1 MRNSLTENLE
11 RAISTMESALKKYA
25 EGDIEIANMRRKEAN
40 KLFDEFVTSM
50 ADENE
55 ADKTMYGENIN
66 FGKIYK
72 IFEESCDKLFETEE
86 GKIYASKIIKSI
98 KDNRIL
104 REEFYVYDALEN
116 LTSICAPESLVNEV
130 CSNASTFTKKEI
142 SEANRSL
149 LKMLREAKVDESP
162 ALDTTD
168 DVFYESIETILTTP
182 RTVTNSAMIAEA
194 KEDIMKRLPKG
205 NKENV
210 DNINMMSTD
219 MMSELAERH
228 ADELNDDEMEF
239 VTIMTDKDTD
249 KEKVF
254 NETKN
259 RLIWKLNEAL
269 VSGKGDTDK
278 IKNLSEKIKSKN
290 FNEKTAVVDI
300 AEMVEAMN
308 IIGE

>member
-1 MRNSLTENLE
+1 MRNSITENLE
-11 RAISTMESALKKYA
+11 RAINTMESALKKYA
-25 EGDIEIANMRRKEAN
+25 EGDIEIANMRREEAN
-40 KLFDEFVTSM
+40 NLFDEFATSM

-66 FGKIYK
+66 FGKIYN
-72 IFEESCDKLFETEE
+72 IFEETCEKLFETEE
-86 GKIYASKIIKSI
+86 GKKCVGKFVNTIKNNNVLNEQF
-98 KDNRIL
+98 K
-104 REEFYVYDALEN
+104 VYDALEN
-116 LTSICAPESLVNEV
+116 NTSKCNTEAIVNEV
-130 CSNASTFTKKEI
+130 CSTASTFTKKEI
-142 SEANRSL
+142 SEANRLL
-149 LKMLREAKVDESP
+149 LKLLREAKVDESP
-162 ALDTTD
+162 ALDATND
-168 DVFYESIETILTTP
+168 LFYESIETILLTP
-182 RTVTNSAMIAEA
+182 KTVTNAAIIAEA
-194 KEDIMKRLPKG
+194 KQNIVKHLSENNEQNSDDI
-205 NKENV
+205 NT
-210 DNINMMSTD
+210 MSTD

-269 VSGKGDTDK
+269 VSGKGDTNK
-278 IKNLSEKIKSKN
+278 IKILSEKIKSKN
-290 FNEKTAVVDI
+290 FDEKTAVVDI